1 MQHFRRAT
9 TAALKD
15 ADPGEAVRLTRW
27 WRGYQ
32 KGQVARF
39 DTIKATQLKAKGW
52 AIPYKPTKE
61 EKEDDERRVQ
71 IQMDGIM
78 QDRRLRASIMQAIP
92 EPTSPKRARA

>member
-1 MQHFRRAT
+1 MNFRRAT
-9 TAALKD
+9 TIAQKA
-15 ADPGEAVRLTRW
+15 ADPGEVVRLVRW

-39 DTIKATQLKAKGW
+39 DTITATQLKAKGW
-52 AIPYKPTKE
+52 AIPYKPTKD

-78 QDRRLRASIMQAIP
+78 QDRRLRASVIQGLA